1 MKKFLLLI
9 LLVAGLGSPLFAQSN
24 VQTTQLQARW
34 TGVTVADGK
43 KCVKPGSYPITSHNF
58 VFTVRKDTG
67 TVSAI
72 LVTVTGSTDGT
83 DPPVTSLATSTNTA
97 GATITPTAAPYTNL
111 CIALTSITGTGSPV
125 IDVTYSG
132 AAVGSGGAVTV
143 GGTVATTATDG
154 AIATLGTTTDAK
166 CTTSD
171 ATACT
176 AVALLKELA
185 GLAATDPCAG
195 ANKTTAAISITTA
208 TTTRIIA
215 PSASNKV
222 YVCFLN
228 IGPIEAVADNL
239 ALVEGTGG
247 TCGSGT
253 AAIIG
258 GTTAAKGWNL
268 AASQG
273 LALGSGGATIF
284 KTAGTNVDVCIISDS
299 AAEVPGVISYIL
311 AP

>member
-1 MKKFLLLI
+1 MKKFLLFVALI
-9 LLVAGLGSPLFAQSN
+9 AGLDSPLFAQSN

-43 KCVKPGSYPITSHNF
+43 KCVRPGSYPITSHNF

-111 CIALTSITGTGSPV
+111 CIALTSITGTGNPV

-143 GGTVATTATDG
+143 GGNVATTVADG
-154 AIATLGTTTDAK
+154 ANVALGTTTDAK

-176 AVALLKELA
+176 AIALLKELN

-195 ANKTTAAISITTA
+195 VLTTGADLHLASTTVTPIITAASAKKNYICSMEIVVGGTA
-208 TTTRIIA
+208 EIV
-215 PSASNKV
+215 S
-222 YVCFLN
+222 
-228 IGPIEAVADNL
+228 
-239 ALVEGTGG
+239 LVEGT
-247 TCGSGT
+247 T
-253 AAIIG
+253 AAACASPAVVWG
-258 GTTAAKGWNL
+258 SVTAASGFAFGANGGIMMNKTITGKSTNKDTCVQT
-268 AASQG
+268 S
-273 LALGSGGATIF
+273 GSNAIT
-284 KTAGTNVDVCIISDS
+284 VHV
-299 AAEVPGVISYIL
+299 EYVQQ
-311 AP
+311 